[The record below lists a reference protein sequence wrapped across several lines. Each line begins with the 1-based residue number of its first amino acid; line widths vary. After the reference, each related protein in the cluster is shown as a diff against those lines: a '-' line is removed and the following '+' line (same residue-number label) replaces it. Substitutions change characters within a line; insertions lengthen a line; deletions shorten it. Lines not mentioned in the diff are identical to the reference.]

1 MFVVLSQVVTCLIQ
15 CDGSR
20 FKFRVVK
27 LKSIQMSDDFLRVR
41 FDVEEV
47 EDTMLGTMD
56 GLCDLLE
63 DVRELIH
70 RVVIPVLR
78 KVEQDGST
86 FCDVQHGADVEQIP
100 MKAIL
105 IQGDDD
111 QFLVQ

>member
-1 MFVVLSQVVTCLIQ
+1 MF
-15 CDGSR
+15 
-20 FKFRVVK
+20 
-27 LKSIQMSDDFLRVR
+27 DDFLRVR

-78 KVEQDGST
+78 KVEQDGSS
-86 FCDVQHGADVEQIP
+86 FCDVQHRADVEQILV
-100 MKAIL
+100 KSIL
-105 IQGDDD
+105 IQSDDD
-111 QFLVQ
+111 QLFV